1 MMVRIFMAVLLG
13 VMGLIILSG
22 KGDKLIAGYNT
33 ASKEEREQVNVKRLR
48 LLMGG
53 FMVVLAIL
61 AFLTIEEESITSV
74 MGFGAVMLVLA
85 FVVIALANSWA
96 RKNDL

>member
-1 MMVRIFMAVLLG
+1 MIVKIFIAVLLG
-13 VMGLIILSG
+13 VMGLIILFG

-33 ASKEEREQVNVKRLR
+33 ASKEERELVNVKRLR

-53 FMVVLAIL
+53 FLLVLAIM
-61 AFLTIEEESITSV
+61 AFLLIKEESITSV

-96 RKNDL
+96 RKK

>member
-1 MMVRIFMAVLLG
+1 MIVKIFMAVLLG

-53 FMVVLAIL
+53 FMVVLVIL
-61 AFLTIEEESITSV
+61 AFLIIEEESITSV

-96 RKNDL
+96 RKK

>member
-61 AFLTIEEESITSV
+61 AFLIIEEESVTSV

-96 RKNDL
+96 RKK

>member
-1 MMVRIFMAVLLG
+1 MIVKIFMAVLLG
-13 VMGLIILSG
+13 VMGLIILFG

-61 AFLTIEEESITSV
+61 AFLIIEEESVTSV

-96 RKNDL
+96 KKK

>member
-1 MMVRIFMAVLLG
+1 MIVKIFIAVLLG
-13 VMGLIILSG
+13 VMGLIILFG

-61 AFLTIEEESITSV
+61 AFLIIEEESITSV
-74 MGFGAVMLVLA
+74 MGLGAVMLVLA

-96 RKNDL
+96 KKK

>member
-1 MMVRIFMAVLLG
+1 MMVKIFIAVLLG
-13 VMGLIILSG
+13 VMGLIILFG

-53 FMVVLAIL
+53 FLLVLAIM
-61 AFLTIEEESITSV
+61 AFLLIEEESITSI
-74 MGFGAVMLVLA
+74 MGFGAVTLVLA

-96 RKNDL
+96 RKK

>member
-61 AFLTIEEESITSV
+61 AFLIIEEESVTSV

-96 RKNDL
+96 KKK

>member
-1 MMVRIFMAVLLG
+1 MIVKIFIAVLLG
-13 VMGLIILSG
+13 VMGLVILSG
-22 KGDKLIAGYNT
+22 KGDNLIAGYNT

-53 FMVVLAIL
+53 FMLVLAFMAFIL
-61 AFLTIEEESITSV
+61 IEEESLTSIL
-74 MGFGAVMLVLA
+74 GFGAVMLVLA

-96 RKNDL
+96 KKK

>member
-1 MMVRIFMAVLLG
+1 MIVKIVIAVLLG
-13 VMGLIILSG
+13 VMGLIILFG

-53 FMVVLAIL
+53 FLLVLAIM
-61 AFLTIEEESITSV
+61 AFLLIEEESITSI
-74 MGFGAVMLVLA
+74 MGFGAVTLVLA

-96 RKNDL
+96 RKK

>member
-1 MMVRIFMAVLLG
+1 MKIFMAVLLG
-13 VMGLIILSG
+13 VMGLIILFG

-61 AFLTIEEESITSV
+61 ALLTIEEESITSV

-96 RKNDL
+96 RKK

>member
-1 MMVRIFMAVLLG
+1 MIVKIFIAVLSG
-13 VMGLIILSG
+13 VMGLVILSG
-22 KGDKLIAGYNT
+22 KGDNLIAGYNT

-53 FMVVLAIL
+53 FMLVLAFMAFIL
-61 AFLTIEEESITSV
+61 IEEESLTSIL
-74 MGFGAVMLVLA
+74 GFGAVMLVLA

-96 RKNDL
+96 KKK

>member
-1 MMVRIFMAVLLG
+1 MIVKIFIAVLLG
-13 VMGLIILSG
+13 VMGLVILSG
-22 KGDKLIAGYNT
+22 KGDNLIAGYNT

-61 AFLTIEEESITSV
+61 AFLIIEEESITSV

-96 RKNDL
+96 RKK

>member
-61 AFLTIEEESITSV
+61 AFLIIEEESITSV

-96 RKNDL
+96 RKK

>member
-1 MMVRIFMAVLLG
+1 MIVKIFIAVLLG
-13 VMGLIILSG
+13 VMGLIILFG

-33 ASKEEREQVNVKRLR
+33 ASKEEQGLMNMKRLR

-53 FMVVLAIL
+53 FLLVLAIM
-61 AFLTIEEESITSV
+61 AFLLIEEESITSI
-74 MGFGAVMLVLA
+74 MGFGAVTLVLA

-96 RKNDL
+96 RKK

>member
-1 MMVRIFMAVLLG
+1 MMVKIFIAVLLG

-61 AFLTIEEESITSV
+61 AFLIIEEESITSV
-74 MGFGAVMLVLA
+74 MGFGTVMLVLA
-85 FVVIALANSWA
+85 FVVIALVNSWA
-96 RKNDL
+96 RKK

>member
-1 MMVRIFMAVLLG
+1 MIVKIVIAVLLG
-13 VMGLIILSG
+13 VMGLIILFG

-53 FMVVLAIL
+53 FLLVLAIM
-61 AFLTIEEESITSV
+61 AFLLIEEESITSI

-96 RKNDL
+96 RKK

>member
-1 MMVRIFMAVLLG
+1 MMVKIFMAVLLG
-13 VMGLIILSG
+13 MMGLIILFG

-61 AFLTIEEESITSV
+61 AFLIIEEESITSV

-96 RKNDL
+96 RKK